1 MMIPQLL
8 KSSFTSTIFPLLIA
22 VVLSACTT
30 EDSTATATG
39 PQNVNNNANN
49 SSGIVIDGVDSGS
62 VVEDLDPDGDNLL
75 EISGKLNISNSTGE
89 AAFTAE
95 TLIGMFGSL
104 TIDAAGNWNYAADN
118 SLTIIQN
125 LASGE
130 SLTERITVSS
140 IDISN
145 DGISPGIT
153 HTVVIT
159 IMGADEGNPPSN
171 TNSAAI
177 ISGVDSGSVTEDVDP
192 DGDNLLEVA
201 GKLNITDSDAGEAA
215 FVATTSNGNYGS
227 LTINAAGDWSYAA
240 DNSQSAIQSLAS
252 DAILKDSFS
261 VRSIDGTT
269 HTIVVSIRGA
279 DEANQPAV
287 ISGTDKGTVTED
299 VDPDGDNL
307 LEVAGKLNI
316 TDSDAGEAAFVAATS
331 NGNYGSL
338 TINAAGNWNYAA
350 NNSQSTIQNLA
361 SNVTLQDNLTVS
373 SIDGTKH
380 TVVITIIGVDEAS
393 TTADINL
400 SWVAPAEREDNTSIA
415 LSEIAGY
422 KIYYGTTQGQYSNSV
437 DVNDGSAAGYTFKA
451 FPSGTYFFVVTT
463 LDTDGRESQYSAEVK
478 KVI

>member
-1 MMIPQLL
+1 
-8 KSSFTSTIFPLLIA
+8 
-22 VVLSACTT
+22 
-30 EDSTATATG
+30 
-39 PQNVNNNANN
+39 
-49 SSGIVIDGVDSGS
+49 
-62 VVEDLDPDGDNLL
+62 
-75 EISGKLNISNSTGE
+75 
-89 AAFTAE
+89 
-95 TLIGMFGSL
+95 
-104 TIDAAGNWNYAADN
+104 
-118 SLTIIQN
+118 
-125 LASGE
+125 
-130 SLTERITVSS
+130 
-140 IDISN
+140 
-145 DGISPGIT
+145 
-153 HTVVIT
+153 
-159 IMGADEGNPPSN
+159 MGADEVNPPSN

-215 FVATTSNGNYGS
+215 FVATTSNGNYGN
-227 LTINAAGDWSYAA
+227 LTITAAGDWSYAA
-240 DNSQSAIQSLAS
+240 NNSQSAIQSLAS
-252 DAILKDSFS
+252 YETLKDSFT

-269 HTIVVSIRGA
+269 HIIVVSIRGA
-279 DEANQPAV
+279 DEVNQPAV
-287 ISGTDKGTVTED
+287 ISGTDNGTVTED

-316 TDSDAGEAAFVAATS
+316 TDSDAGEAAFIATTS
-331 NGNYGSL
+331 NGNYGNL
-338 TINAAGNWNYAA
+338 TITAAGDWSYAA
-350 NNSQSTIQNLA
+350 NNSQSAIQNLA

-380 TVVITIIGVDEAS
+380 TIVITIIGVDEAS

-400 SWVAPAEREDNTSIA
+400 SWVAPSEREDNTSIA

-463 LDTDGRESQYSAEVK
+463 YDTGGRESQYSAEVK

>member
-1 MMIPQLL
+1 MMIPQLQ

-22 VVLSACTT
+22 LVLSACTT
-30 EDSTATATG
+30 EDSTVTATG
-39 PQNVNNNANN
+39 SQNVNTSANN
-49 SSGIVIDGVDSGS
+49 SYGIVIGGVDSGS

-75 EISGKLNISNSTGE
+75 EISGKLDISNSTGE

-104 TIDAAGNWNYAADN
+104 TIDVAGNWNYAADN
-118 SLTIIQN
+118 SLAIIQN

-140 IDISN
+140 IAISN
-145 DGISPGIT
+145 DGISSSIT

-159 IMGADEGNPPSN
+159 IMGADEVNPPSN

-215 FVATTSNGNYGS
+215 FVATTSNGNYGN
-227 LTINAAGDWSYAA
+227 LTITAAGDWSYAA
-240 DNSQSAIQSLAS
+240 NNSQSAIQSLAS
-252 DAILKDSFS
+252 YETLKDSFT

-269 HTIVVSIRGA
+269 HIIVVSIRGA

-287 ISGTDKGTVTED
+287 ISGTDNGTVTED

-316 TDSDAGEAAFVAATS
+316 TDGDAGEAAFVATTS

-380 TVVITIIGVDEAS
+380 TIVITIIGVDEAS

-400 SWVAPAEREDNTSIA
+400 SWVAPSEREDNTSIA

-437 DVNDGSAAGYTFKA
+437 DINDGSAESYTFKS
-451 FPSGTYFFVVTT
+451 FPSGIYFFVITT
-463 LDTDGRESQYSAEVK
+463 LDTEGRESQYSPEVK
-478 KVI
+478 KVV